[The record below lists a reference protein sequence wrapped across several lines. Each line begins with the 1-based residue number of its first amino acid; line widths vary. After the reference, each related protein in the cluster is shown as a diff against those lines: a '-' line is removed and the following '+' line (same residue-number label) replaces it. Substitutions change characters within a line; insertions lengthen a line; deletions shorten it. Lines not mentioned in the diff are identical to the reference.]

1 MDQELIE
8 YLDHRFNQFRNE
20 LLGDLR
26 EELRSDVRDG
36 LRSEI
41 RGEIAVSAAETRS
54 TLREEIVASAAE
66 TRSTLREEIAASA
79 AETRSTL
86 REEIAASAVE
96 TRRHFDVV
104 AERLM
109 GKIQLVGEG
118 VIGVDQKVDRLAVE
132 MRSEFQKVDRRLLH
146 LQARVIGRD

>member
-1 MDQELIE
+1 VDQELVE
-8 YLDHRFNQFRNE
+8 YLDRRFNQFRDE
-20 LLGDLR
+20 LLSDLR
-26 EELRSDVRDG
+26 AG
-36 LRSEI
+36 LRTEI
-41 RGEIAVSAAETRS
+41 RGEIA
-54 TLREEIVASAAE
+54 ASAAE
-66 TRSTLREEIAASA
+66 TRTTLREEIAASA
-79 AETRSTL
+79 AETRTTL
-86 REEIAASAVE
+86 REEIAASAAE

-109 GKIQLVGEG
+109 NKIQLVGEG